1 MRTKQY
7 VMNADFKVDIVS
19 LMQHPIMK
27 KPLGDLSESELCCA
41 HDILRRLIDSSGDES
56 FTLVDVL
63 QISRLYYAWGE
74 LSYVMGEDPEKTIRH
89 FRSSLRFLQ
98 KSGIDLSLA
107 KWLELVSLRISEEL

>member
-1 MRTKQY
+1 
-7 VMNADFKVDIVS
+7 MNADFKVDIVR

-89 FRSSLRFLQ
+89 FLRKRVSDVYSLVLSFFSLLFL
-98 KSGIDLSLA
+98 SFLFA
-107 KWLELVSLRISEEL
+107 RTHTHA

>member
-7 VMNADFKVDIVS
+7 VMNADFKVDIVR

-74 LSYVMGEDPEKTIRH
+74 LSYVMVKTLKR
-89 FRSSLRFLQ
+89 Q
-98 KSGIDLSLA
+98 SGISAPPCVFCRKAVLTLVWLNGLS
-107 KWLELVSLRISEEL
+107 W

>member
-1 MRTKQY
+1 
-7 VMNADFKVDIVS
+7 MNADFKVDIVR

-41 HDILRRLIDSSGDES
+41 HDILRRLIDFSDDES

-63 QISRLYYAWGE
+63 QISRLYYAWGK
-74 LSYVMGEDPEKTIRH
+74 LSYIMGENPEKTIRH